1 MKNIVLLSCRNKTF
15 VKKET
20 DGSFCVVNCFAPAEA
35 ELLCDNHIITKMI
48 LMQSIS
54 DELDRIRLFLS
65 KNILSRRDNTF
76 VITKKVLTM
85 NFVGVIH

>member
-1 MKNIVLLSCRNKTF
+1 MKNIILLSCRNKTF

-20 DGSFCVVNCFAPAEA
+20 DGNFCVVNRFVPAGA

-48 LMQSIS
+48 FLRSIF

-76 VITKKVLTM
+76 VITKKILTM
-85 NFVGVIH
+85 NSVGVIH